1 MFATRHVLLG
11 ALLVLLGSAT
21 LSAQQRPATTSP
33 RLEQERQRW
42 NRSLTRDTAYKFN
55 RQPNALLMEVAKGRK
70 PGKALDVGMGQGRN
84 TLFLARQGWDVTG
97 VDIADE
103 AVAEAQA
110 EAKRQNL
117 RINAVVSP
125 MESFTY
131 GTNRYDL
138 VAFVYEGC
146 FEGQPEVL
154 ANIRKALKPG
164 GVLVFEF
171 FHREAGIEMN
181 RPDFGCLSGAV
192 QSLFANDAGFKILR
206 YEEKMG
212 IPDFRSGSNKYNRPM
227 KLVYCV
233 VQKQ

>member
-1 MFATRHVLLG
+1 MFAIRLLSLG
-11 ALLVLLGSAT
+11 ALLMLLSAAS
-21 LSAQQRPATTSP
+21 LLAQQRPATASP

-55 RQPNALLMEVAKGRK
+55 RQPNALLMEVAKGRQ

-103 AVAEAQA
+103 AVAEARAQA
-110 EAKRQNL
+110 RRENL

-125 MESFTY
+125 METFDY

-146 FEGQPEVL
+146 FETHPEVL
-154 ANIRKALKPG
+154 ASIKQALKPG

-171 FHREAGIEMN
+171 FHREAGVEMN

-192 QSLFANDAGFKILR
+192 QALFANDARFKMLR

-212 IPDFRSGSNKYNRPM
+212 IPDFRSGSNKYHRPL